1 MRPLDK
7 LLVSQVHTNQLTKVA
22 QAISR
27 GANVNC
33 GDGLPLITAAY
44 MGHKKMLKLLCNAK
58 AEAGLAKAIE
68 IVTEAGR
75 DDLLVLL
82 NEHEAKLANKRLRP
96 KKQVGC
102 GE

>member
-7 LLVSQVHTNQLTKVA
+7 LLVAQVHTNQLTKVA

-27 GANVNC
+27 GADVNC

-68 IVTEAGR
+68 IAQESGR

-82 NEHEAKLANKRLRP
+82 NEYETKVRNRKLNEAP
-96 KKQVGC
+96 K
-102 GE
+102 